1 MTDIHVHIFINFY
14 NENEYSFTLL
24 CRFCL
29 QDLTTG
35 NKLGVLL
42 QAYPSS
48 TAMLVGCQCYYRNCL
63 PFVYSYDG
71 RVSVLLQELLRL
83 QLCWCYLFCFLCCV
97 FLFYLSSFCVLC
109 LILSLSSGLS
119 ILDYP
124 FVVI

>member
-48 TAMLVGCQCYYRNCL
+48 TAMLVGCQCYYRNC
-63 PFVYSYDG
+63 FVYSYVG
-71 RVSVLLQELLRL
+71 VISFAFCVVF
-83 QLCWCYLFCFLCCV
+83 FCFI
-97 FLFYLSSFCVLC
+97 C
-109 LILSLSSGLS
+109 LRSVSCA
-119 ILDYP
+119 
-124 FVVI
+124 